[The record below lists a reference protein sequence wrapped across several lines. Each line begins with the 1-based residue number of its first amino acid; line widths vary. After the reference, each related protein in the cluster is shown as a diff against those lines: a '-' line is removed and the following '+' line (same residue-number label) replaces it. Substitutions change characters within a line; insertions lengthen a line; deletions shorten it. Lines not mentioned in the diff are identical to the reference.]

1 LIQEHQLEGVDGKR
15 QLLTQIPPPHQQH
28 PLSLLLPSTPAP
40 AMCGT
45 MIKEEHPQVVQVVQK
60 MLMEALVDIICILR
74 GQVQTIVVVIDIIGL
89 E

>member
-1 LIQEHQLEGVDGKR
+1 
-15 QLLTQIPPPHQQH
+15 
-28 PLSLLLPSTPAP
+28 
-40 AMCGT
+40 MCGT